1 MKKSTANKVTACTLC
16 ALLSSCMI
24 PAAAFAQEE
33 GETSHAQKTQVVY
46 VNADI
51 DGSNRG
57 VYVVNR
63 FDGATGG
70 VVRDT
75 ADYTEV
81 RNLTDAQELRAQGT
95 NSIEV
100 AKGEPFLYQG
110 NLAAETELPWTVTAH
125 YTLNG
130 REVDASQLGGAA
142 GEVQLTVEI
151 EPNGEFSRE
160 GDFADSYL
168 LQVSGSLDNDCFHG
182 ISAPDASVAQVGD
195 ATQFTYMVLPG
206 ESVSYTVTAQTDE
219 FSFAGWQI
227 VGVPLSLVI
236 ELSDD
241 DLDADSGLD
250 DVSYATAEL
259 ADGAVEVSDGIAEL
273 HAGMGEVSGATGLLS
288 GGLSALESQGG
299 ELATGASAMQEG
311 LDEAAAG
318 ILQLDAAVNGQLV
331 PGAEALVQGS
341 SAYADGLSAQIK
353 ALEGQAA
360 SVDVATAQAAYEAA
374 QQEYVL
380 AYGAALAQALTSGMS
395 EQEAIGSA
403 LSATAGQQQALE
415 QALAG
420 FVSAQAAQTGAS
432 SGAQALEGA
441 LSGYADLD
449 AGIATLVDQSS
460 PASVYALGAAI
471 QQAGSGV
478 AQLAEGAD
486 ALAQGADAYHDG
498 VSEAA
503 SGADLLAESTLQ
515 AEQGAGRL
523 SEGAAGLSAGS
534 TELATATASLN
545 DDVMEAVQ
553 DKLTDYLNPQSVPT
567 DFVTGQTEDVASV
580 QFVIATR
587 SIDAPEQ
594 EVEASEEQ
602 PEKNML
608 EKFLDLFL

>member
-415 QALAG
+415 
-420 FVSAQAAQTGAS
+420 
-432 SGAQALEGA
+432 GA